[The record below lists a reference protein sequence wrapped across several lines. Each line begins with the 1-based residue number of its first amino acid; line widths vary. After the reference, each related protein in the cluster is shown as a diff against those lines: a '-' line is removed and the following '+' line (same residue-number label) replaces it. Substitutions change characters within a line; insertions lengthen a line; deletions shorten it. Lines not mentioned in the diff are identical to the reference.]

1 MPGVDARFWLL
12 PFSLALIII
21 ISSLRIPRW
30 VFFLLISLPPFLQT
44 LSVYPHSS
52 VALLQGRT
60 KHFTRTHTNASLKHA
75 QSNRLWS
82 LLLRRRCRHP
92 PTRARL
98 PKRRRSDY
106 VRRLRV
112 CRRRADDNKR
122 TVNAA
127 APNIPDA
134 RSTLTA
140 TCTTTTTTHCQNIF
154 IYCRHDLDTVV
165 VIGNLFRF
173 R

>member
-21 ISSLRIPRW
+21 IIIISSLRIPRW
-30 VFFLLISLPPFLQT
+30 VFFLLSSLPPFPQT
-44 LSVYPHSS
+44 LSVHPHSF

-60 KHFTRTHTNASLKHA
+60 KHFTRTHTPTHRSQTRTIEPPLVAAVAPSL
-75 QSNRLWS
+75 SP
-82 LLLRRRCRHP
+82 P

-112 CRRRADDNKR
+112 CRRRSDDNKR

-140 TCTTTTTTHCQNIF
+140 TCTTTTTTTHRQNIF
-154 IYCRHDLDTVV
+154 IYCRLDLD
-165 VIGNLFRF
+165 IYCR
-173 R
+173 RDR